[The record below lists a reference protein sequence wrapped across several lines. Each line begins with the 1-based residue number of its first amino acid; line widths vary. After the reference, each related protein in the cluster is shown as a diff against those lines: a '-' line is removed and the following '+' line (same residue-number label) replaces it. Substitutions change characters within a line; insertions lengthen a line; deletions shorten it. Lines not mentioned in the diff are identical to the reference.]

1 MSVYAVCATRLP
13 GTRGPTPRTDGGIQ
27 CAHNAE
33 TGQCVKMGVSPYPV
47 AGCVGI
53 FYISETL
60 RCSVVV

>member
-1 MSVYAVCATRLP
+1 MLFVQHACQALEALHRALMAAFNVHTMRRP
-13 GTRGPTPRTDGGIQ
+13 D
-27 CAHNAE
+27 NAS
-33 TGQCVKMGVSPYPV
+33 MGVSPYPV